1 MVHWNSSQS
10 IVYNKPNEELGIGKA
25 KAPHTPCPLSALPYP
40 AMVGIGGEMVLIL
53 FFLSAAYSVILPYGV
68 EIEDES
74 DLIDLV
80 DEGLLDARTAGNLL
94 EMMEDPLDL
103 STASREEIS
112 MIPGISD
119 EDAAAILSLRRAGGL
134 KELNDLLN
142 LEGFDERKI
151 SMISPFC
158 KVSRLKPGIWMK
170 LRGSGR
176 NLLILTGGGAMGAG
190 FGMRGDI
197 GPDERKISGWYL
209 TWRLG
214 RVKIDVGAH
223 RVRFGSG
230 QLTGYPAG
238 SSVEIDPD
246 LTASRRRN
254 MLALSVER
262 HHLLASLFSFS
273 SENGAQ
279 LGGAV
284 VLPINDAVGLGALGY
299 GGKRGCLGIWM
310 GVGGKNRL
318 EVEVGGNRNGM
329 AFESRYS
336 LSGKGGRVEVLGWRH
351 GLSFDPDLGRIYQ
364 GERGIKIGI
373 SRRGRI
379 KKVSMS
385 GAGRLTVVRDKQTGG
400 SRSYLRVYL
409 SLRPFSNL
417 SGGFSIYRYLRG
429 NPSPD
434 YASRSFRTWT
444 SSEITRRMRLRVKL
458 VIFRRLYASGPKSD
472 GYVQPELIHRL
483 PAHVEAGAGVKIERG
498 GDWSWHAAIR
508 SKGRLNGYLRLGGST
523 GLETV
528 YLRVRGEI

>member
-1 MVHWNSSQS
+1 MRVLMLNEGTYPYYKGGVSTWTHSLISGLRDFEYLVLTLTTKPPLKPLYPKPPNVQS
-10 IVYNKPNEELGIGKA
+10 FISIPLWGTEYVGEHLPDFTVRWLMKLSRMTSDREVREKFVPAFREFIREVKRGGRNPEAIGEALAEMHRFLVNHSFKKTFRSGHVWKVFLEELEADELYSNMRIAYVLKIGSIMRNLFKTLA
-25 KAPHTPCPLSALPYP
+25 YRCPDAN
-40 AMVGIGGEMVLIL
+40 LIHS
-53 FFLSAAYSVILPYGV
+53 SAAGICGLIGV
-68 EIEDES
+68 VKKIEDETPYV
-74 DLIDLV
+74 IT
-80 DEGLLDARTAGNLL
+80 EHGIYYRERLLDVSHR
-94 EMMEDPLDL
+94 
-103 STASREEIS
+103 
-112 MIPGISD
+112 
-119 EDAAAILSLRRAGGL
+119 
-134 KELNDLLN
+134 ELNLPEKVFWLN
-142 LEGFDERKI
+142 FY
-151 SMISPFC
+151 
-158 KVSRLKPGIWMK
+158 KVITLVNYYYADR
-170 LRGSGR
+170 
-176 NLLILTGGGAMGAG
+176 ILPVCE
-190 FGMRGDI
+190 FNVRW
-197 GPDERKISGWYL
+197 ES
-209 TWRLG
+209 
-214 RVKIDVGAH
+214 
-223 RVRFGSG
+223 RFGIPRSKIEVIYNG
-230 QLTGYPAG
+230 
-238 SSVEIDPD
+238 VD
-246 LTASRRRN
+246 
-254 MLALSVER
+254 VER
-262 HHLLASLFSFS
+262 FR
-273 SENGAQ
+273 
-279 LGGAV
+279 
-284 VLPINDAVGLGALGY
+284 PM
-299 GGKRGCLGIWM
+299 K
-310 GVGGKNRL
+310 
-318 EVEVGGNRNGM
+318 VEVGGNRNGM